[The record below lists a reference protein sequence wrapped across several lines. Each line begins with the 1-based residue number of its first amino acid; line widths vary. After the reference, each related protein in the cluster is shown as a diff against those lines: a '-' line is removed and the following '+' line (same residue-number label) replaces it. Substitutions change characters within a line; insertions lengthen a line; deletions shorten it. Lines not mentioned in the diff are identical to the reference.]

1 MDKEIQKEIIN
12 KLYLNPLQTQIRR
25 QREKEAREKEVRE
38 KEARE
43 KEAREKEATQ
53 KVLFRTTQPALTN
66 MNTNDYIDK
75 LFNDKNDENDEN
87 DVNNSNINNL
97 LTDLERVYINNTNRE
112 VKKQETRK
120 RKRKGNQE
128 NNIKNV
134 KKIKLELEKIQEK
147 IKELEY
153 IFHMGKST
161 PPTKKELKERNVLR
175 RKKQFAKTYK
185 ISNKPIIPYKIIY
198 KPLSKATITRKLNR
212 LKEQEEALKLIIEKR
227 LRSGKL

>member
-1 MDKEIQKEIIN
+1 MDKETQKEIIN
-12 KLYLNPLQTQIRR
+12 KLYLTPLR
-25 QREKEAREKEVRE
+25 QREKERKKRNKE
-38 KEARE
+38 KEASE
-43 KEAREKEATQ
+43 KETKETKEATQ

-75 LFNDKNDENDEN
+75 LFNDENHEN
-87 DVNNSNINNL
+87 HENHENNVNNSNINNL
-97 LTDLERVYINNTNRE
+97 LTDFEKVHVNNTNRE

-161 PPTKKELKERNVLR
+161 PLTRKELKEKNVLD
-175 RKKQFAKTYK
+175 RKKKFAKTYK

-198 KPLSKATITRKLNR
+198 KPLSKAAITRKLNR

>member
-1 MDKEIQKEIIN
+1 MDKVVQKELIK
-12 KLYLNPLQTQIRR
+12 KLYTNPL
-25 QREKEAREKEVRE
+25 REKERKRRNKETTVVLEPIKE
-38 KEARE
+38 KEA
-43 KEAREKEATQ
+43 KETKQ

-75 LFNDKNDENDEN
+75 LFNDEN

-97 LTDLERVYINNTNRE
+97 LTDLERVHVNNTNRE
-112 VKKQETRK
+112 VKKQET
-120 RKRKGNQE
+120 RKGNQE

-134 KKIKLELEKIQEK
+134 KKIKLELELEKIQEK

-198 KPLSKATITRKLNR
+198 KPLSKAAITRKLNR